1 MWKPSDNSIQYMS
14 HIQLATDE
22 NIPSVDDSEAQIG
35 IAEGED
41 VNRVVSEVQ
50 GTNFMPM
57 NMEK

>member
-35 IAEGED
+35 IAEGDD

>member
-1 MWKPSDNSIQYMS
+1 MS